1 MKFSAVLI
9 AASVASASA
18 FVPATNAPQSSTQ
31 LYVKTKGTIEPVKKA
46 IKSLTAENF
55 SATLSDIEPFLTK
68 EAGVTI
74 YTKSMRRIAAKAK
87 GLGVAI
93 PEGYAKDAKC
103 TEKRRAKQDAYCQV
117 KTEEAAAAAEEAAAA
132 AAEEAAAA
140 AAAAAAEAEA
150 PAEETAEEET
160 PAEE

>member
-1 MKFSAVLI
+1 MNLSAFLI

-18 FVPATNAPQSSTQ
+18 FVPATKAPQSSTQ
-31 LYVKTKGTIEPVKKA
+31 LYVKTKGTTQPVKKA
-46 IKSLTAENF
+46 IKSLTADNF
-55 SATLSDIEPFLTK
+55 SSTLSEIEPFLTK

-74 YTKSMRRIAAKAK
+74 YSKSMRRIAAKAK
-87 GLGVAI
+87 GLGVEV

-117 KTEEAAAAAEEAAAA
+117 KAEEAAAAAEEAAAA
-132 AAEEAAAA
+132 AAEEAAA
-140 AAAAAAEAEA
+140 EA
-150 PAEETAEEET
+150 PAEEAAEEEA